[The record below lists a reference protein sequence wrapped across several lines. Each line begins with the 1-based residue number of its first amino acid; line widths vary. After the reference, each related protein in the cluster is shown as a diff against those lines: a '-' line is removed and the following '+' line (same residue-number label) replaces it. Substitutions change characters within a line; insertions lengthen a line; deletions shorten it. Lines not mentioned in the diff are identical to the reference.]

1 MTDRAIIDTCI
12 WASVFAKAGSP
23 HQQAVERLIDQDRAV
38 LIGPVLTE
46 VLYGFRRQEQADW
59 AASRLRKLIWLDI
72 EWDDWR
78 KAASLGRQLAATGH
92 RLPLTDLV
100 ITAIAG
106 KHDLLVYTVDPHFN
120 LFTDLRR
127 FPTQSPSFCSLACG
141 GGLPTGGTALDPGN
155 PDVFEG

>member
-1 MTDRAIIDTCI
+1 MTDRVIIDTCI
-12 WASVFAKAGSP
+12 WASVFAKANSP
-23 HQQAVERLIDQDRAV
+23 HQQAVERLINQDRAV

-59 AASRLRKLIWLDI
+59 AASRLRKLIWLEI
-72 EWDDWR
+72 EWDNWR
-78 KAASLGRQLAATGH
+78 QAASLGRQLAATGH

-120 LFTDLRR
+120 LLTDLRR
-127 FPTQSPSFCSLACG
+127 F
-141 GGLPTGGTALDPGN
+141 TGGN
-155 PDVFEG
+155 